1 LQDDAND
8 WAEAATTM
16 ASIYENSIIT
26 IAATWSSDS
35 NGGCFS
41 TMRELYQ
48 AHTLKDM
55 GLYVR
60 IPMPNFPVDDLDYII
75 DDWPLLQRG
84 WVFQERK
91 LAARVVHYAKDQLFW
106 ECKSSFLSQDGTHR
120 WQVSDPFLD
129 LKLRRFSWTPLKM
142 EHVHP
147 VASWRKIVCTYTGLQ
162 LTRSSDLLP
171 ALAGIVERETSRRND
186 DVYVAGMWKKTLLD
200 DLAFYTKDGPHTD
213 SNAPIWSWMSGK
225 GQVYFTPLRKPA
237 SLKLLDLTFTRIGPP
252 NLGNVTDAS
261 ILIRGPVLW
270 ASTKSL
276 SPLELHPITAF
287 GARVRETISI
297 ELSASPTF
305 RAASLVPGR
314 ALKIVILSEFSE
326 HPETVGMGLQEASKD
341 KYERLG
347 LVYVRYLED
356 GQWPH
361 PVNPPSD
368 KLRRSL
374 NGYVANLP
382 VQEFRIV

>member
-48 AHTLKDM
+48 AHTLKDT

-60 IPMPNFPVDDLDYII
+60 IPLPNFPVDDLDYII

-120 WQVSDPFLD
+120 WQVSDPHLD

-142 EHVHP
+142 
-147 VASWRKIVCTYTGLQ
+147 
-162 LTRSSDLLP
+162 
-171 ALAGIVERETSRRND
+171 
-186 DVYVAGMWKKTLLD
+186 
-200 DLAFYTKDGPHTD
+200 
-213 SNAPIWSWMSGK
+213 
-225 GQVYFTPLRKPA
+225 
-237 SLKLLDLTFTRIGPP
+237 
-252 NLGNVTDAS
+252 
-261 ILIRGPVLW
+261 
-270 ASTKSL
+270 
-276 SPLELHPITAF
+276 
-287 GARVRETISI
+287 
-297 ELSASPTF
+297 
-305 RAASLVPGR
+305 
-314 ALKIVILSEFSE
+314 
-326 HPETVGMGLQEASKD
+326 
-341 KYERLG
+341 
-347 LVYVRYLED
+347 
-356 GQWPH
+356 
-361 PVNPPSD
+361 
-368 KLRRSL
+368 
-374 NGYVANLP
+374 
-382 VQEFRIV
+382 